1 MHVDIILLS
10 DVSGPFVFSSI
21 LGMILTVLL
30 STCHVH
36 TLRPNNV

>member
-1 MHVDIILLS
+1 MYVGIILLS

-21 LGMILTVLL
+21 FGMIFTVLL
-30 STCHVH
+30 FTCHVH